1 MLVDVTQNLAV
12 RVTPVNNPSKTN
24 KYDEQQ
30 GYYLA
35 YVTSG
40 HDPKHADG
48 QFRVAESE
56 WMRGI
61 VPINVGYG
69 SHSTA
74 RIAVINALDDY
85 TDKFGPVCV
94 TDTNNV
100 A

>member
-35 YVTSG
+35 FVTHHTDEVTA
-40 HDPKHADG
+40 HDFA
-48 QFRVAESE
+48 VAESE

-61 VPINVGYG
+61 VPSNVGYG

-94 TDTNNV
+94 VNTDN
-100 A
+100 AA

>member
-1 MLVDVTQNLAV
+1 MNIDVTQNLAV
-12 RVTPVNNPSKTN
+12 RIVPVNNPTKTN
-24 KYDEQQ
+24 EYNEQQ

-35 YVTSG
+35 YVTG
-40 HDPKHADG
+40 VDAKFAEG
-48 QFRVAESE
+48 MFNIAESE

-61 VPINVGYG
+61 VPSNVGYG

-74 RIAVINALDDY
+74 RIAVLNALDDY